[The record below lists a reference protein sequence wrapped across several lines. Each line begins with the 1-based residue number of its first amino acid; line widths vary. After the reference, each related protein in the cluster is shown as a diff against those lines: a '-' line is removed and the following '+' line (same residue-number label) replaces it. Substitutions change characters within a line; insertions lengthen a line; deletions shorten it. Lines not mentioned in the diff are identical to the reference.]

1 MNIEEFKKDV
11 TNKKIKD
18 LWYFYKRSNDNK
30 NALVRDMNSLTLFI
44 KDKFNLDIYLVYGTL
59 LGAIRENDFMA
70 HDNDVDFAYLSKTD
84 NAKDALHEFYGIS
97 AILKNHNML
106 GKVCCNGQLHVYS
119 PNRRNK
125 FDLWSSYISEDKFY
139 LIPLFDGDMDS
150 SIITPLK
157 QIKFRSCDLLI
168 PNKSELF
175 LDNTYKN
182 WKLPILDNKGLIKSW
197 KKIL

>member
-44 KDKFNLDIYLVYGTL
+44 K
-59 LGAIRENDFMA
+59 
-70 HDNDVDFAYLSKTD
+70 
-84 NAKDALHEFYGIS
+84 
-97 AILKNHNML
+97 
-106 GKVCCNGQLHVYS
+106 
-119 PNRRNK
+119 
-125 FDLWSSYISEDKFY
+125 DKFY

-182 WKLPILDNKGLIKSW
+182 WKLPILDNKD
-197 KKIL
+197 